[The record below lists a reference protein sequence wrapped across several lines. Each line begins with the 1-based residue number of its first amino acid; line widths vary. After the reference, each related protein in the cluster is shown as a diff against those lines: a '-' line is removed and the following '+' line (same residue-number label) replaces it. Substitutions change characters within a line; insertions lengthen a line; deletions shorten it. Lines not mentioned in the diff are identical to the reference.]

1 MKRFAGSPD
10 SPKQQYGYCAKRF
23 AGSPDS
29 PKKQYNAAMINQPL
43 HSKRASISPLV
54 YIFIPLAFFLGLGGG
69 YLLWGSNPTTVAAD
83 TNAVK
88 RVDVSTDDDPSIGP
102 ANAPVTII
110 EFSDYQCPYCQVWY
124 NQVYQQLLAS
134 YPNKIRFV
142 YRDLPLPMHPEAVP
156 AAEAADCAGEQNA
169 YWKYHDALFGQQY
182 GLNRAAYEH
191 YAADLGLDT
200 KAFTACLDSQRYQA
214 EIQAD
219 ASDAGRVGI
228 SGTPSF
234 VVNGRI
240 LVGALPFSD
249 FKTVIDEELAKK
261 P

>member
-1 MKRFAGSPD
+1 
-10 SPKQQYGYCAKRF
+10 
-23 AGSPDS
+23 
-29 PKKQYNAAMINQPL
+29 MINHPL

-54 YIFIPLAFFLGLGGG
+54 YIFIPLAFVLGLGGG
-69 YLLWGSNPTTVAAD
+69 YLLWGSNPPAVAAD
-83 TNAVK
+83 TNPVK

-102 ANAPVTII
+102 ADAPVTII

-124 NQVYQQLLAS
+124 KQVFQQLLAS
-134 YPNKIRFV
+134 YPDKIRFV

-156 AAEAADCAGEQNA
+156 AAQAANCAGEQDA
-169 YWKYHDALFGQQY
+169 YWKYHDALFNQQY
-182 GLNRAAYEH
+182 GLDRAAYEH

-200 KAFTACLDSQRYQA
+200 KAFAACLDSQRYQD

-219 ASDAGRVGI
+219 ASDASRVGI

-249 FKTVIDEELAKK
+249 FKAVIDEELAAK

>member
-1 MKRFAGSPD
+1 MLNP
-10 SPKQQYGYCAKRF
+10 PT
-23 AGSPDS
+23 
-29 PKKQYNAAMINQPL
+29 
-43 HSKRASISPLV
+43 HSRHTSVSPLV
-54 YIFIPLAFFLGLGGG
+54 YMFIPIAFFLGLGGG
-69 YLLWGSNPTTVAAD
+69 YLLWGSTTKPTVAAD
-83 TNAVK
+83 TNPVR

-124 NQVYQQLLAS
+124 KQVYQQLMAS

-169 YWKYHDALFGQQY
+169 YWKYHDALFSQKY
-182 GLNRAAYEH
+182 GLNRAAYEQ
-191 YAADLGLDT
+191 YATDLGLDT
-200 KAFTACLDSQRYQA
+200 KAFAACLDSHRYQG
-214 EIQAD
+214 EVQAD
-219 ASDAGRVGI
+219 ASDAARVGI

-240 LVGALPFSD
+240 LIGALPFSE
-249 FKTVIDEELAKK
+249 FKTVIDEELAAK